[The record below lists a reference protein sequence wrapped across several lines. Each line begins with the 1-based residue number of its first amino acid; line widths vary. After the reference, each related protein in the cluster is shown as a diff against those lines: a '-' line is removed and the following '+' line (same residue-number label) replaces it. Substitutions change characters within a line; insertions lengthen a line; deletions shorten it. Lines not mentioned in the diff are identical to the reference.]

1 MSDEFAR
8 AEATLL
14 ATIEAT
20 MAQNGATSLT
30 TPHTD
35 INTAIY
41 PDFPS
46 AAYDRMRPWWE
57 LCRALM
63 AGTDAIRDGA
73 GVYLPR
79 LAAESDEAYTFRSR
93 LCALFPG
100 FARTVKA
107 SVGLIN
113 QTAPILGEDMPAK
126 LVDLAENI
134 DRQGTNLTVFAKA
147 LTKDGLVDGYAG
159 ILVDYPRADDP
170 TLDRSRA
177 SAAAVPGA
185 PLSDDDT
192 ARLGLRPYWVLVKA
206 DEVIKAMYQTVDGVR
221 TLVLLVIREVSET
234 LDDTLGAFGTVT
246 LTRYRVYRRTMA
258 GVTYQLWE
266 KKYSEAYSS
275 AKGDPRPMT
284 NVSAIPW
291 SPFVAGEKQ
300 QDPNTVRP
308 PLMDLAYL
316 NVEHYQIK
324 TNIRNL
330 ETLAMVPTQVRIGA
344 MPDEHGQ
351 YPSITLGPRSTIE
364 APVVQGVTH
373 PVYWH
378 SPDVQVLAPGNQSL
392 TNTEAAMGSA
402 GLSFLAPDTRAA
414 ETAAAKRIDSTAQNA
429 TITTVAGALQDC
441 LETAFGFTG
450 EYLKLKAGSVTVN
463 TDYENTVMTA
473 QMVAALGQL
482 AVNGQLDI
490 MTLLDLL
497 QDGHILADGT
507 DKDAIMKRI
516 LAQNAPPPV
525 DQNAPVLP
533 DNQPPGVARPKK
545 VTVRN
550 AAGDVTNTLSTE

>member
-8 AEATLL
+8 AEASLL

-20 MAQNGATSLT
+20 MAQNGATALT
-30 TPHTD
+30 TPQTD
-35 INTAIY
+35 ISTAIY

-46 AAYDRMRPWWE
+46 PSYERMRPWWE

-63 AGTDAIRDGA
+63 AGTDAVRAGA
-73 GVYLPR
+73 TVYLPR

-113 QTAPILGEDMPAK
+113 QTAPILGEDMPQA

-134 DRQGTNLTVFAKA
+134 DRQGTNITVFAKA
-147 LTKDGLVDGYAG
+147 LTKDGIVDGFAG

-170 TLDRSRA
+170 SLDRRRA

-185 PLSDDDT
+185 ALSGDDT
-192 ARLGLRPYWVLVKA
+192 ARLGLRPYWVLVRA
-206 DEVIKAMYQTVDGVR
+206 DEVIKAMYQTREGVR

-246 LTRYRVYRRTMA
+246 LTRYRVYRLTPT

-275 AKGDPRPMT
+275 AVDVPKPMT
-284 NVSAIPW
+284 NVTAIPW

-300 QDPNTVRP
+300 QDPTTVRP

-330 ETLAMVPTQVRIGA
+330 ETLALVPTQVRIGA
-344 MPDEHGQ
+344 TRDEDGN

-364 APVVQGVTH
+364 APVIQGVSQ

-378 SPDVQVLAPGNQSL
+378 SPDVSVLAPGNESL
-392 TNTEAAMGSA
+392 KNTEAAMGSA
-402 GLSFLAPDTRAA
+402 GLSFLAPDSRAA

-450 EYLKLKAGSVTVN
+450 QYLNLKAGSVTVN

-497 QDGHILADGT
+497 EDGHILPDGT

-525 DQNAPVLP
+525 DPNAPPLP
-533 DNQPPGVARPKK
+533 DNAPPGGKRPTKAT
-545 VTVRN
+545 VTDTTT
-550 AAGDVTNTLSTE
+550 GKQHTIVTE